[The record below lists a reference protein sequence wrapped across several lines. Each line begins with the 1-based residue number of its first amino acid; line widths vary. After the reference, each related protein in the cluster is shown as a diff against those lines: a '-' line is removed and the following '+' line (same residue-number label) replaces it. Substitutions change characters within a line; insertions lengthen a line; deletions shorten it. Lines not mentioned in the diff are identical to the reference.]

1 MNLGDVDVVVELIVS
16 KRKKKPVI
24 EMNLQQKQEIKKLQE
39 KRTFSIFYFK
49 FHIYFSVTAQFL
61 MLKIQAYFQFY
72 ICE

>member
-49 FHIYFSVTAQFL
+49 FYIYFSVTAQFL